1 MSSLISSLAVQ
12 KYELSLPTTKRKVEY
27 RSFLVKEEKILM
39 LASESKN
46 ESDMFRAIKDVVAAC
61 TFGVI
66 DVEKIPVVD
75 LEYLFLKIR
84 SRSVGETASP
94 AIKCTKCNRSTET
107 KIDLSKIEPTHNED
121 HRTKIVLNEHVI
133 LEMRY
138 PMFNDIQRIEKE
150 TNELDKALTLLMSC
164 IEKVHTKSETYSTKD
179 LEVGEVEEFIA
190 NFSQDQ
196 LKKAMRFIET
206 MPKLFTDIDFTCS
219 HCKHQEKLRLEGIR
233 DFF

>member
-1 MSSLISSLAVQ
+1 MSSLISSLAIQ
-12 KYELSLPTTKRKVEY
+12 KYELILPTTKKKVEY

-39 LASESKN
+39 LASESKS
-46 ESDMFRAIKDVVAAC
+46 EADMFRAIKDVVAAC

-66 DVEKIPVVD
+66 DVEKIPVID

-107 KIDLSKIEPTHNED
+107 KIELSKIEPTHSED
-121 HRTKIVLNEHVI
+121 HKTKIVLNEHVI

-138 PMFNDIQRIEKE
+138 PMFNDIQIIERE
-150 TNELDKALTLLMSC
+150 TNDLDKALVLLMTC
-164 IEKVHTKSETYSTKD
+164 IDKVHTKSETYSTKD
-179 LEVGEVEEFIA
+179 LERGEIEEFVA
-190 NFSQDQ
+190 NFSQEQ

>member
-1 MSSLISSLAVQ
+1 MSSLISSLAIQ
-12 KYELSLPTTKRKVEY
+12 KYELSLPTSKRKIEY

-46 ESDMFRAIKDVVAAC
+46 EADMLRAIKDVVAAC
-61 TFGVI
+61 TFGTV

-94 AIKCTKCNRSTET
+94 AIKCAKCSRATET
-107 KIDLSKIEPTHNED
+107 KIDLSKIEPVHNED
-121 HRTKIVLNEHVI
+121 HKSKIALNEHVI

-138 PMFNDIQRIEKE
+138 PMFNDIQRIEREK
-150 TNELDKALTLLMSC
+150 NELDKALILLTVC
-164 IEKVHTKSETYSTKD
+164 IDKIHTKAETFNTKELEQSEI
-179 LEVGEVEEFIA
+179 EEFVT
-190 NFSQDQ
+190 NFSQEQ

-219 HCKHQEKLRLEGIR
+219 HCKHQERLRLEGIR